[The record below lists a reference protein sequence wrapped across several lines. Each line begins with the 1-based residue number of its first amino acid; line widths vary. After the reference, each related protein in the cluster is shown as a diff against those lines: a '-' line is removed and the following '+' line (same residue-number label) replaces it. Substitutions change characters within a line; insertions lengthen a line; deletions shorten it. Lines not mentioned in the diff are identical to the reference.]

1 VKPQTFRRNID
12 GTTAVEFAIT
22 APVFFMVLFGI
33 IECGRLMWTQLGL
46 QHAVE
51 MAARCASINKTL
63 CSTSNDIKV
72 FAVQQTYGVAPPVS
86 TFTTSTPGNGCGNQ
100 VNASYTYQ
108 YVSTY
113 FGTPSVTLNAQSCF
127 PN

>member
-1 VKPQTFRRNID
+1 MTSNRFCRNID

-22 APVFFMVLFGI
+22 APIFFMVIFGI

-46 QHAVE
+46 QHGVE
-51 MAARCASINKTL
+51 AAARCASINKVACPTP
-63 CSTSNDIKV
+63 NDIKL
-72 FAVQQTYGVAPPVS
+72 FAVQQSYGIDVPVA
-86 TFTTSTPGNGCGNQ
+86 TFTTSVPGNGCGNQ

-113 FGTPSVTLNAQSCF
+113 FGTPSVTLTAQACF
-127 PN
+127 PS